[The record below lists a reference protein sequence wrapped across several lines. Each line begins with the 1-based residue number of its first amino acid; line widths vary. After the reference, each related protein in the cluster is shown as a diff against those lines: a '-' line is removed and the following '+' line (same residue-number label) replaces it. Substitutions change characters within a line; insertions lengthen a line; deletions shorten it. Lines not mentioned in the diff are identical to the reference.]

1 MISPIKT
8 ALILLI
14 SLVSTLNAE
23 TEKEFLTRVHTAWQS
38 NDSTKVMALY
48 GPSLKEDSE
57 IYKNKAAKV
66 ETELK
71 TRNFTSAQIV
81 PFGPVEEG
89 PRIIPGQM
97 VFMPKVSQ
105 FLAIEMTS
113 KDPKITGTV
122 TQFLPIVKNQDET
135 FSLATPKVTPFT
147 WEGPTMESF
156 QINLKAST
164 SATLPPVIV
173 VFETC
178 GYTSFMKME
187 GPVCALGAHKI
198 LQLILPPLEGGGTVS
213 IEISKQNQE
222 GFYKKTVDATKG
234 SIVMIEASAP

>member
-8 ALILLI
+8 ALILVI
-14 SLVSTLNAE
+14 SLISTLNAE

-38 NDSTKVMALY
+38 NDPAKVMALY
-48 GPSLKEDSE
+48 GPDLKEDSE
-57 IYKNKAAKV
+57 IFKNKAAKV

-122 TQFLPIVKNQDET
+122 ILI
-135 FSLATPKVTPFT
+135 FT
-147 WEGPTMESF
+147 HREKSG
-156 QINLKAST
+156 
-164 SATLPPVIV
+164 
-173 VFETC
+173 
-178 GYTSFMKME
+178 
-187 GPVCALGAHKI
+187 
-198 LQLILPPLEGGGTVS
+198 
-213 IEISKQNQE
+213 
-222 GFYKKTVDATKG
+222 
-234 SIVMIEASAP
+234 